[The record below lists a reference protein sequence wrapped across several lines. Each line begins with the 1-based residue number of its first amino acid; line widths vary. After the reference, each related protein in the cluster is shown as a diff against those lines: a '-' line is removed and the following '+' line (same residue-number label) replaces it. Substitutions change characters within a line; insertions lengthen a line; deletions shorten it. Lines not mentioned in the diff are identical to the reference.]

1 MDLKNIIAAIA
12 LSAAVIVLYGLFF
25 APTQE
30 EIDNLSQNENKK
42 EEIINNTDAP
52 SIEEN
57 VPNNVISRDDAIKES
72 SRIFFENELY
82 CSIFYVVDE
91 NSLVDWNLADIAGGG
106 TFSFIGNTNTSPDK
120 LDLFTSR

>member
-30 EIDNLSQNENKK
+30 QIENLSVNENQK
-42 EEIINNTDAP
+42 EEEIKNTDAP

-57 VPNNVISRDDAIKES
+57 VPNNIISRDDAIKKKFQN
-72 SRIFFENELY
+72 IF
-82 CSIFYVVDE
+82 
-91 NSLVDWNLADIAGGG
+91 
-106 TFSFIGNTNTSPDK
+106 
-120 LDLFTSR
+120 